1 MDDKP
6 QRVVLTEAQM
16 RSRRSRS
23 IALALALGV
32 VVVLLYVYTLV
43 TGPAVLNRPL

>member
-1 MDDKP
+1 MADKP
-6 QRVVLTEAQM
+6 QRIVLTEAQM

-23 IALALALGV
+23 IALALVLGAM
-32 VVVLLYVYTLV
+32 VVLLYVYTLV